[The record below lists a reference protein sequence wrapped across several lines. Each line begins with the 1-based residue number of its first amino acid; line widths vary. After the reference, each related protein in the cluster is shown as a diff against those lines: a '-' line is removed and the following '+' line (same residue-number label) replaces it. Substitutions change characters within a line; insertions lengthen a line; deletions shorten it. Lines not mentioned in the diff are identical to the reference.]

1 MKREENI
8 RQKQNIQNDMPQTG
22 MSIARLAFSNNI
34 QNKTRSIFVTV
45 SICFTMMLLVIVSSY
60 GYGMLRSQKVNAGL
74 SSGSHYGYI
83 KRADA
88 KQISQM
94 ELRGEFDEIGLMAL
108 TALTQ
113 NDGAMYYADET
124 ALAFNNMQNR
134 LAEGAYPEK
143 GNEIAAGAAFL
154 KECGVSDPKVGD
166 KVRLQRRFN
175 METPFEAEE
184 YTISGLVKENEVGTG
199 IYRAVFVSKEYF
211 EHSVPRQ
218 EREYNA
224 YFSLAP
230 FVEINTDN
238 TEEVIKE
245 LAVLVGADE
254 KNVNVNKGYLNWYLN
269 AGYETITVCALIIG
283 CIVLFSVLV
292 IYNIFQVGIV
302 QKIREYGKLRA
313 IGATKH
319 QMRKLI
325 FLEGMYM
332 TVIGIPIG
340 LILGIV
346 TASLSFDWLM
356 RLERVYRPAGYTFVS
371 PISPAIVFLAA
382 VICFLTVCLAL
393 YRPIRLVS
401 SVSPVEA
408 VRYQEGSTV
417 KHSRS
422 TRRGKRQM
430 RVFDLTLA
438 NLAAQKKRTVMTI
451 ITMGL
456 SCTLFV
462 VIANLGGNLDTEYD
476 ARKQVE
482 FGDFQIELDYSIGD
496 KAYPENN
503 LDAILKNNPLDQE
516 FLNELRALDG
526 VARVDTQ
533 RILCAQLLDKNGQAS
548 EKSYSVLVLDRE
560 TFEKELKEGGG
571 EGDFS
576 YDSVSQNSGIVWGM
590 RYFMEEEGIV
600 RGDSKK
606 ILLTD
611 GIQEKTMEAQVAGSF
626 GMASA
631 DWIITEETYRSLGF
645 AGDPIYKVWIS
656 CERKTEASV
665 EGQIRTLLEN
675 KEHLEMKTYADV
687 LSTSKT
693 AVGMMKLFAY
703 VLSGMIA
710 VISFLNMANTLV
722 VSAVTR
728 RQEFGLM
735 QAIGMTNAQLNA
747 SLQGEGLLFTVG
759 TVAVSMLVGIPCGYG
774 LFRYGK
780 AEQMFGL
787 NQYHLPVRELLVMAI
802 FLALFQTVL
811 SFVLTRSVKRESVIE
826 RIRYHG

>member
-238 TEEVIKE
+238 AEEVIKE
-245 LAVLVGADE
+245 LAALVGADE

-482 FGDFQIELDYSIGD
+482 FGDFQIELEYSIGD

-600 RGDSKK
+600 QGDSKK

-665 EGQIRTLLEN
+665 EEQIRTLLEN

-780 AEQMFGL
+780 ADQMFGL

>member
-166 KVRLQRRFN
+166 KARLQRRFN

-238 TEEVIKE
+238 AEEVIKE
-245 LAVLVGADE
+245 LAALVGADE

-313 IGATKH
+313 IGATKQ

-600 RGDSKK
+600 QGDSKK

-611 GIQEKTMEAQVAGSF
+611 GIQEKTMEAQMAGSF

-665 EGQIRTLLEN
+665 EEQIRTLLEN

-780 AEQMFGL
+780 ADQMFGL

>member
-134 LAEGAYPEK
+134 LAEGAYPKK

-238 TEEVIKE
+238 AEEVIKE

-533 RILCAQLLDKNGQAS
+533 CILCAQLLDKNGQAS

>member
-134 LAEGAYPEK
+134 LAEGAYPKK

-238 TEEVIKE
+238 AEEVIKE

-482 FGDFQIELDYSIGD
+482 FGDFQIELEYSIGD

-600 RGDSKK
+600 QGDSKK

-665 EGQIRTLLEN
+665 EEQIRTLLEN

-780 AEQMFGL
+780 ADQMFGL

>member
-238 TEEVIKE
+238 AEEVIKE
-245 LAVLVGADE
+245 LAALVGADE

-600 RGDSKK
+600 RGESKK

-780 AEQMFGL
+780 ADQMFGL

>member
-238 TEEVIKE
+238 AEEVIKE

-645 AGDPIYKVWIS
+645 AGDPIYKVWIP

-747 SLQGEGLLFTVG
+747 SLQDEGLLFTVG

>member
-238 TEEVIKE
+238 AEEVIKE

-747 SLQGEGLLFTVG
+747 SLQDEGLLFTVG

>member
-1 MKREENI
+1 MQRKTP
-8 RQKQNIQNDMPQTG
+8 QKG
-22 MSIARLAFSNNI
+22 MSIARLALCSNR
-34 QNKTRSIFVTV
+34 QNKTRSILVTV
-45 SICFTMMLLVIVSSY
+45 SICFTMLLLVLVSSY
-60 GYGMLRSQKVNAGL
+60 GYGLIRSQKVNAGL

-83 KRADA
+83 KRADGEMIA
-88 KQISQM
+88 QM
-94 ELRGEFDEIGLMAL
+94 KLRSEFDKIGLMAL

-113 NDGAMYYADET
+113 NDGAMYYADDT

-134 LAEGAYPEK
+134 LAEGTYPK
-143 GNEIAAGAAFL
+143 AGNEIAAGAAFL

-166 KVRLQRRFN
+166 KVRLQRRFD
-175 METPFEAEE
+175 METPFEEEE

-199 IYRAVFVSKEYF
+199 VYRAVFLSREYF
-211 EHSVPRQ
+211 EGAVPR
-218 EREYNA
+218 EKREYNA

-230 FVEINTDN
+230 FVQINTDDA
-238 TEEVIKE
+238 EEVIKE
-245 LAVLVGADE
+245 LASLVGAE
-254 KNVNVNKGYLNWYLN
+254 ERNVNVNNGYLKWKLD
-269 AGYETITVCALIIG
+269 AGYETITVCALIIV

-302 QKIREYGKLRA
+302 QKIQEYGKIRA
-313 IGATKH
+313 IGATKR
-319 QMRKLI
+319 QMRRLI
-325 FLEGMYM
+325 FSEGMLLAA
-332 TVIGIPIG
+332 IGIPAG
-340 LILGIV
+340 LVLGTVI
-346 TASLSFDWLM
+346 ASVSFDWLM
-356 RLERVYRPAGYTFVS
+356 HLENTYRPAGYTVVS
-371 PISPAIVFLAA
+371 PISPTVLLLAA
-382 VICFLTVCLAL
+382 MICFLTVCLAL
-393 YRPIRLVS
+393 RRPMRLAS
-401 SVSPVEA
+401 SISPVEA
-408 VRYQEGSTV
+408 VRYQEGSTG
-417 KHSRS
+417 KRGKS
-422 TRRGKRQM
+422 TRKGKKEV

-438 NLAAQKKRTVMTI
+438 NLAVQKKRTVMTI
-451 ITMGL
+451 VTMGL

-462 VIANLGGNLDTEYD
+462 VLANLGGNLDTEYD

-516 FLNELRALDG
+516 LLDKLREIDG
-526 VARVDTQ
+526 VVQADTQ
-533 RILCAQLLDKNGQAS
+533 RILCARLLDENGQAS

-560 TFEKELKEGGG
+560 TFEKEQKEGGG

-576 YDSVSQNSGIVWGM
+576 YDSVAQNSEIVWGA
-590 RYFMEEEGIV
+590 RYFMEEEGV
-600 RGDSKK
+600 AQGDIKKLLLTNGTQEK
-606 ILLTD
+606 ILD
-611 GIQEKTMEAQVAGSF
+611 AQVSGSF

-631 DWIITEETYRSLGF
+631 DWVMTEDTYRSLGF
-645 AGDPIYKVWIS
+645 AGDPIYKVWIT
-656 CERKTEASV
+656 CERGTESSV
-665 EGQIRTLLEN
+665 EAQIKTLLEN
-675 KEHLEMKTYADV
+675 KEHLEIKIYADV
-687 LSTSKT
+687 LSTSET
-693 AVGMMKLFAY
+693 AVGMMKLFFY

-728 RQEFGLM
+728 RQEFGMM

-780 AEQMFGL
+780 ADQMFGL
-787 NQYHLPVRELLVMAI
+787 NQYHLPVRELFVMVA

>member
-94 ELRGEFDEIGLMAL
+94 ELRGKFDEIGLMAL

-134 LAEGAYPEK
+134 LAEGAYPKK

-238 TEEVIKE
+238 AEEVIKE

-600 RGDSKK
+600 QGDSKK

-735 QAIGMTNAQLNA
+735 QAIGMTNVQLNA

-780 AEQMFGL
+780 ADQMFGL

>member
-1 MKREENI
+1 M
-8 RQKQNIQNDMPQTG
+8 
-22 MSIARLAFSNNI
+22 
-34 QNKTRSIFVTV
+34 
-45 SICFTMMLLVIVSSY
+45 
-60 GYGMLRSQKVNAGL
+60 
-74 SSGSHYGYI
+74 
-83 KRADA
+83 
-88 KQISQM
+88 
-94 ELRGEFDEIGLMAL
+94 
-108 TALTQ
+108 
-113 NDGAMYYADET
+113 
-124 ALAFNNMQNR
+124 
-134 LAEGAYPEK
+134 
-143 GNEIAAGAAFL
+143 
-154 KECGVSDPKVGD
+154 
-166 KVRLQRRFN
+166 
-175 METPFEAEE
+175 
-184 YTISGLVKENEVGTG
+184 
-199 IYRAVFVSKEYF
+199 
-211 EHSVPRQ
+211 
-218 EREYNA
+218 
-224 YFSLAP
+224 
-230 FVEINTDN
+230 
-238 TEEVIKE
+238 
-245 LAVLVGADE
+245 
-254 KNVNVNKGYLNWYLN
+254 
-269 AGYETITVCALIIG
+269 
-283 CIVLFSVLV
+283 
-292 IYNIFQVGIV
+292 
-302 QKIREYGKLRA
+302 
-313 IGATKH
+313 
-319 QMRKLI
+319 
-325 FLEGMYM
+325 
-332 TVIGIPIG
+332 
-340 LILGIV
+340 
-346 TASLSFDWLM
+346 
-356 RLERVYRPAGYTFVS
+356 
-371 PISPAIVFLAA
+371 
-382 VICFLTVCLAL
+382 
-393 YRPIRLVS
+393 
-401 SVSPVEA
+401 
-408 VRYQEGSTV
+408 
-417 KHSRS
+417 
-422 TRRGKRQM
+422 
-430 RVFDLTLA
+430 
-438 NLAAQKKRTVMTI
+438 
-451 ITMGL
+451 
-456 SCTLFV
+456 
-462 VIANLGGNLDTEYD
+462 IANLGGNLDTEYD

-600 RGDSKK
+600 QGDSKK

-645 AGDPIYKVWIS
+645 AGNPIYKVWIS

-665 EGQIRTLLEN
+665 EEQIRTFLEN

-780 AEQMFGL
+780 ADQMFGL

>member
-238 TEEVIKE
+238 AEEVIKE

-533 RILCAQLLDKNGQAS
+533 CILCAQLLDKNGQAS

-780 AEQMFGL
+780 ADQMFGL

>member
-184 YTISGLVKENEVGTG
+184 YTISGFVKENEVGTG

-238 TEEVIKE
+238 AEEVIKE
-245 LAVLVGADE
+245 LAALVGADE

-503 LDAILKNNPLDQE
+503 LDVILKNNPLDQE

-560 TFEKELKEGGG
+560 TFEKELKEGEG

-687 LSTSKT
+687 LSTSKI

-780 AEQMFGL
+780 ADQMFGL

>member
-238 TEEVIKE
+238 AEEVIKE
-245 LAVLVGADE
+245 LAALVGADE

-371 PISPAIVFLAA
+371 PISLAIVFLAA

-533 RILCAQLLDKNGQAS
+533 CILCAQLLDKNGQAS

-787 NQYHLPVRELLVMAI
+787 NQYHLPVRELLVMAT

>member
-94 ELRGEFDEIGLMAL
+94 ELRGKFDEIGLMAL

-134 LAEGAYPEK
+134 LAEGAYPKK

-238 TEEVIKE
+238 AEEVIKE

-371 PISPAIVFLAA
+371 PISPTIVFLAA

-600 RGDSKK
+600 QGDSKK

-645 AGDPIYKVWIS
+645 AGNPIYKVWIS

-665 EGQIRTLLEN
+665 EEQIRTLLEN

-703 VLSGMIA
+703 LLSGMIA

-780 AEQMFGL
+780 ADQMFGL

>member
-238 TEEVIKE
+238 AEEVIKE
-245 LAVLVGADE
+245 LAALVGADE

-269 AGYETITVCALIIG
+269 AGYETITVCTLIIG

-665 EGQIRTLLEN
+665 EEQIRTLLEN

-735 QAIGMTNAQLNA
+735 QAIGMTNVQLNA

-780 AEQMFGL
+780 ADQMFGL

>member
-238 TEEVIKE
+238 AEEVIKE
-245 LAVLVGADE
+245 LAALVGADE

-533 RILCAQLLDKNGQAS
+533 CILCAQLLDKNGQAS

-780 AEQMFGL
+780 VEQMFGL

>member
-166 KVRLQRRFN
+166 KARLQRRFN

-238 TEEVIKE
+238 AEEVIKE
-245 LAVLVGADE
+245 LAALVGADE

-313 IGATKH
+313 IGATKQ

-600 RGDSKK
+600 QGDSKK

-611 GIQEKTMEAQVAGSF
+611 GIQEKTMEAQMAGSF

-631 DWIITEETYRSLGF
+631 DWRITEETYRSLGF
-645 AGDPIYKVWIS
+645 AGDPIYNVWIS

-665 EGQIRTLLEN
+665 EEQIRTLLEN

-780 AEQMFGL
+780 ADQMFGL

>member
-22 MSIARLAFSNNI
+22 ISIAKLAFSNNI

-230 FVEINTDN
+230 FVKINTGN
-238 TEEVIKE
+238 AEEVIKE
-245 LAVLVGADE
+245 LAALVGADE

-269 AGYETITVCALIIG
+269 AGYETITVCTLIIG

>member
-238 TEEVIKE
+238 AEEVIKE
-245 LAVLVGADE
+245 LAALVGADE

-560 TFEKELKEGGG
+560 TFEKELKEGEG

-687 LSTSKT
+687 LSTSKI

-780 AEQMFGL
+780 ADQMFGL

>member
-238 TEEVIKE
+238 AEEVIKE

-533 RILCAQLLDKNGQAS
+533 CILCAQLLDKNGQAS

>member
-94 ELRGEFDEIGLMAL
+94 ELRGKFDEIGLMAL

-134 LAEGAYPEK
+134 LAEGAYPKK

-238 TEEVIKE
+238 AEEVIKE

-482 FGDFQIELDYSIGD
+482 FGDFQIELEYSIGD

-548 EKSYSVLVLDRE
+548 KKSYSVLVLDRE

-576 YDSVSQNSGIVWGM
+576 YESVSQNSGIVWGM

-600 RGDSKK
+600 QGDSKK

>member
-238 TEEVIKE
+238 AEEVIKE

-371 PISPAIVFLAA
+371 SISPAIVFLAA

-747 SLQGEGLLFTVG
+747 SLQDEGLLFTVG

>member
-238 TEEVIKE
+238 AEEVIKE
-245 LAVLVGADE
+245 LAALVGADE

-533 RILCAQLLDKNGQAS
+533 CILCAQLLDKNGQAS

>member
-8 RQKQNIQNDMPQTG
+8 RQKQNIQNDIPQTG

-238 TEEVIKE
+238 AEEVIKE
-245 LAVLVGADE
+245 LAALVGADE

-283 CIVLFSVLV
+283 CIVLFSGLV

-503 LDAILKNNPLDQE
+503 LDAILKNNSLDQE

-600 RGDSKK
+600 QGDSKK

-665 EGQIRTLLEN
+665 EEQIRTLLEN

-780 AEQMFGL
+780 ADQMFGL

>member
-8 RQKQNIQNDMPQTG
+8 RQKQSIQKDMPQTG

-34 QNKTRSIFVTV
+34 QNKTRSILVTV

-88 KQISQM
+88 EQISQM

-154 KECGVSDPKVGD
+154 KECGVPDPKVGD
-166 KVRLQRRFN
+166 KVYLQRRFN

-238 TEEVIKE
+238 AEEVIKE
-245 LAVLVGADE
+245 LAALVGADE

-371 PISPAIVFLAA
+371 PISPVIVFLAA
-382 VICFLTVCLAL
+382 AICFLTVCLAL

-533 RILCAQLLDKNGQAS
+533 RILCAQLLDEDRQA

-600 RGDSKK
+600 QGDSKK
-606 ILLTD
+606 FLLTD
-611 GIQEKTMEAQVAGSF
+611 GIQEKTLEAQVAGSF

-631 DWIITEETYRSLGF
+631 DWIMTEETYRSLGF
-645 AGDPIYKVWIS
+645 AGNPIYKVWIS
-656 CERKTEASV
+656 CERKAEASV
-665 EGQIRTLLEN
+665 EEQIRTLLEN
-675 KEHLEMKTYADV
+675 KEHLEMKIYADV

-780 AEQMFGL
+780 ADQMFGL
-787 NQYHLPVRELLVMAI
+787 NQYHLPVRELLVMVI